1 YPQGAHG
8 SARSPQPPGSPR
20 TSPPGGPGTSC
31 MLVSAYTLRSAR
43 PSIGAEPDGL
53 RVEVAPREPFVPAF
67 TLDEVRPGVVR
78 VSRSIV
84 VAAWKRVADGRSC
97 PYPGPSCGSAS
108 GSASASPARVCD
120 AAPSGTCR
128 T

>member
-1 YPQGAHG
+1 
-8 SARSPQPPGSPR
+8 
-20 TSPPGGPGTSC
+20 

-43 PSIGAEPDGL
+43 PPIGAEPDGL

-84 VAAWKRVADGRSC
+84 VAAWKRVADGR
-97 PYPGPSCGSAS
+97 
-108 GSASASPARVCD
+108 
-120 AAPSGTCR
+120 
-128 T
+128 